1 MKDYSNYTRADFQAM
16 SNKEFEEFVEHEY
29 EIYLSQI
36 KHEDDYIPYSE
47 FFTELSVMMGRQDS
61 VRRFN

>member
-1 MKDYSNYTRADFQAM
+1 MKDYSTYTREDFQAM
-16 SNKEFEEFVEHEY
+16 SNEEFEEFAKAEHKYYMDNLEW
-29 EIYLSQI
+29 
-36 KHEDDYIPYSE
+36 DDDKIPYGE

>member
-1 MKDYSNYTRADFQAM
+1 MKDYSKYTREDFQAM
-16 SNKEFEEFVEHEY
+16 SNEEFEEFAKQEHKK
-29 EIYLSQI
+29 YLSQV
-36 KHEDDYIPYSE
+36 KHEDDKTPYGE

>member
-1 MKDYSNYTRADFQAM
+1 MKDYSTYTLSDFQVM
-16 SNKEFEEFVEHEY
+16 PPKEFEEFVKHEY
-29 EIYLSQI
+29 ETYLNQI

-61 VRRFN
+61 VRRF